1 MRCSEAAV
9 KGTSFCNIRNTVE
22 IIIISSALCILVV
35 VLQKKLLLCD
45 RYMYCIYL

>member
-22 IIIISSALCILVV
+22 IIIISSALCILVLVV
-35 VLQKKLLLCD
+35 VLQKKLLSAV
-45 RYMYCIYL
+45 M